1 MKKKIMAVLATIA
14 AVLGFGFATNTAMAD
29 DYGATVTYGGTTA
42 TVTFPAGTFQPN
54 ESVTVYYDD
63 AIVADV
69 QQIAEV
75 SKTFTAKADG
85 SLTLLYTF
93 KASQAGKTIAVKAVG
108 AVSGT
113 KTAPFRFRQPEPVT
127 SPVPR
132 LLPPP
137 TPVRPSHRTV
147 WPLCCLPPRASP
159 CSPSART
166 PLVADVTDIINSR
179 R

>member
-63 AIVADV
+63 A
-69 QQIAEV
+69 
-75 SKTFTAKADG
+75 
-85 SLTLLYTF
+85 
-93 KASQAGKTIAVKAVG
+93 GKTIAVKAVG

-113 KTAPFRFRQPEPVT
+113 KTATIQ
-127 SPVPR
+127 VPATGTGDQSGTTTATTANTGAAIAPYGVAVV
-132 LLPPP
+132 LLAAAGIALFA
-137 TPVRPSHRTV
+137 VRKNT
-147 WPLCCLPPRASP
+147 
-159 CSPSART
+159 T
-166 PLVADVTDIINSR
+166 R

>member
-69 QQIAEV
+69 RQIAEV
-75 SKTFTAKADG
+75 SKTFTAQADG

-93 KASQAGKTIAVKAVG
+93 KASQAGKTITVRAVAASGIKTATIQVPATG
-108 AVSGT
+108 TGDQSGT
-113 KTAPFRFRQPEPVT
+113 TTATTANTGAAIAPYGVA
-127 SPVPR
+127 VV
-132 LLPPP
+132 LLAAAGIALFA
-137 TPVRPSHRTV
+137 VRKST
-147 WPLCCLPPRASP
+147 
-159 CSPSART
+159 T
-166 PLVADVTDIINSR
+166 R

>member
-42 TVTFPAGTFQPN
+42 TVTF
-54 ESVTVYYDD
+54 DD

-113 KTAPFRFRQPEPVT
+113 KTATIQ
-127 SPVPR
+127 VPATGTGDQSGTTTATTANTGAAIAPYGVAVV
-132 LLPPP
+132 LLAAAGIALFA
-137 TPVRPSHRTV
+137 VRKNT
-147 WPLCCLPPRASP
+147 
-159 CSPSART
+159 T
-166 PLVADVTDIINSR
+166 R

>member
-29 DYGATVTYGGTTA
+29 DYYGATVTYGGTTA

-113 KTAPFRFRQPEPVT
+113 KTATIQ
-127 SPVPR
+127 VPATGTGDQSGTTTATTANTGAAIAPYGVAVV
-132 LLPPP
+132 LLAAAGIALFA
-137 TPVRPSHRTV
+137 VRKNT
-147 WPLCCLPPRASP
+147 
-159 CSPSART
+159 T
-166 PLVADVTDIINSR
+166 R

>member
-1 MKKKIMAVLATIA
+1 MKKKIMAVLAVIA

-29 DYGATVTYGGTTA
+29 DYGATV

-113 KTAPFRFRQPEPVT
+113 KTATIQ
-127 SPVPR
+127 VPATGTGDQSGTTTATTANTGAAIAPYGVAVV
-132 LLPPP
+132 LLAAAGIALFA
-137 TPVRPSHRTV
+137 VRKNT
-147 WPLCCLPPRASP
+147 
-159 CSPSART
+159 T
-166 PLVADVTDIINSR
+166 R

>member
-1 MKKKIMAVLATIA
+1 MIMLRP
-14 AVLGFGFATNTAMAD
+14 
-29 DYGATVTYGGTTA
+29 VTYSGTTA

-93 KASQAGKTIAVKAVG
+93 KASQAGKTIAVKAAG

-113 KTAPFRFRQPEPVT
+113 KTATIPGSGNRNR
-127 SPVPR
+127 
-132 LLPPP
+132 
-137 TPVRPSHRTV
+137 
-147 WPLCCLPPRASP
+147 
-159 CSPSART
+159 
-166 PLVADVTDIINSR
+166 
-179 R
+179 

>member
-29 DYGATVTYGGTTA
+29 DYGATVTYGGA

-113 KTAPFRFRQPEPVT
+113 KTATIQ
-127 SPVPR
+127 VPATGTGDQSGTTTATTANTGAAIAPYGVAVV
-132 LLPPP
+132 LLAAAGIALFA
-137 TPVRPSHRTV
+137 VRKNT
-147 WPLCCLPPRASP
+147 
-159 CSPSART
+159 T
-166 PLVADVTDIINSR
+166 R

>member
-93 KASQAGKTIAVKAVG
+93 KASQAGKTIAVKAV
-108 AVSGT
+108 SGT
-113 KTAPFRFRQPEPVT
+113 KTATIQ
-127 SPVPR
+127 VPATGTGDQSGTTTATTANTGAAIAPYGVAVV
-132 LLPPP
+132 LLAAAGIALFA
-137 TPVRPSHRTV
+137 VRKNT
-147 WPLCCLPPRASP
+147 
-159 CSPSART
+159 T
-166 PLVADVTDIINSR
+166 R